1 MRLYHFT
8 DPRNIESIRR
18 SGLLSWHQ
26 LVQQQIVHYP
36 GSNEDSRRI
45 DTRKCLENYVHLC
58 LLPEHSMAEL
68 AVQHKRIENY
78 VWLSVDDSVIRLA
91 STLFS
96 DQNATA
102 NAAIINDDP
111 NTALSSKNPRA
122 EVLVEGSID
131 INWTSFP
138 SEVQPV
144 RTLSEN
150 AIKIVDPIRF

>member
-26 LVQQQIVHYP
+26 LVQQQIMHYP

-45 DTRKCLENYVHLC
+45 DARKCLENYVHLC

-78 VWLSVDDSVIRLA
+78 VWLSIDDRVIRLA

-111 NTALSSKNPRA
+111 KTAFSSKNPRA

-131 INWTSFP
+131 INWISFP
-138 SEVQPV
+138 SEVKPV
-144 RTLSEN
+144 RTIGEN

>member
-8 DPRNIESIRR
+8 DPRNIESIGR

-45 DTRKCLENYVHLC
+45 DARKCLENYVHLC

-78 VWLSVDDSVIRLA
+78 VWLSIDDRVIRLA

-131 INWTSFP
+131 INWISFP
-138 SEVQPV
+138 SEVKTV
-144 RTLSEN
+144 RTIGEN

>member
-45 DTRKCLENYVHLC
+45 DARKCLENYVHLC

-68 AVQHKRIENY
+68 AVQHKRIENS
-78 VWLSVDDSVIRLA
+78 SVELNPE
-91 STLFS
+91 TLEPTYKLTQGIPGRS
-96 DQNATA
+96 YAIETA
-102 NAAIINDDP
+102 KRVGLPLQIINY
-111 NTALSSKNPRA
+111 ALRFLSPVHQETEKLLLDIQNERFATRKKLEEA
-122 EVLVEGSID
+122 EICIG
-131 INWTSFP
+131 
-138 SEVQPV
+138 
-144 RTLSEN
+144 
-150 AIKIVDPIRF
+150 

>member
-8 DPRNIESIRR
+8 DPRNIESIKRF
-18 SGLLSWHQ
+18 GLMSWQQ
-26 LVQQQIVHYP
+26 LVQRGINHYP
-36 GSNEDSRRI
+36 GSNDDSRRL
-45 DTRKCLENYVHLC
+45 DARKSLENYVRLC
-58 LLPEHSMAEL
+58 LFPKHSMAEL
-68 AVQHKRIENY
+68 AVQHKRIDSF
-78 VWLSVDDSVIRLA
+78 VWLSIDDRVIRLA
-91 STLFS
+91 TSLFS

-131 INWTSFP
+131 INWISFP
-138 SEVQPV
+138 SELQSV
-144 RTLSEN
+144 RPLSEN

>member
-8 DPRNIESIRR
+8 DPRNIESIGR

-45 DTRKCLENYVHLC
+45 DARKCLENYVHLC
-58 LLPEHSMAEL
+58 LHPEHSMAEL

-78 VWLSVDDSVIRLA
+78 VWLSIDDRVIRLA

-131 INWTSFP
+131 INWISFP
-138 SEVQPV
+138 SEVKPV
-144 RTLSEN
+144 RTIGEN

>member
-1 MRLYHFT
+1 MQLYHFT
-8 DPRNIESIRR
+8 DPRNLESIRLF
-18 SGLLSWHQ
+18 GLMSWQQ
-26 LVQQQIVHYP
+26 LIQQDIGHFP
-36 GSNEDSRRI
+36 GSDKDSRRI
-45 DTRKCLENYVHLC
+45 DARKCLGNYVHLC
-58 LLPEHSMAEL
+58 LRPEHSMAEL
-68 AVQHKRIENY
+68 AVKQKRIESF
-78 VWLSVDDSVIRLA
+78 VWLSIDCSVIRLE
-91 STLFS
+91 TTQFS

-131 INWTSFP
+131 INLISFP

-144 RTLSEN
+144 RTLGEN